1 MTSDDLPHQVRRA
14 DGWSWVRRGGA
25 DGSKAFMHTTTPGA
39 RMHVRTPRP
48 ARAFLLQVYQHHER
62 PLGRLRVELPGMR
75 EPGRHAGGA
84 VAGAQLLD
92 SCCEHP
98 GCPGKPIGKGG
109 YTMMR
114 VPASGFLPR
123 PTTDL
128 TLTGLAPEG
137 PSACARAGA
146 ELSIA
151 GMVGLAAPGDP
162 PNTTPNTMGEPAG
175 DKGASGVLKRVRA
188 RNGGARRRAGS
199 GRSASHTHTEAEL

>member
-1 MTSDDLPHQVRRA
+1 MR
-14 DGWSWVRRGGA
+14 
-25 DGSKAFMHTTTPGA
+25 
-39 RMHVRTPRP
+39 
-48 ARAFLLQVYQHHER
+48 E
-62 PLGRLRVELPGMR
+62 LGRHAVGAV
-75 EPGRHAGGA
+75 AGGA
-84 VAGAQLLD
+84 VAGVQLLD
-92 SCCEHP
+92 PCCAHP

-128 TLTGLAPEG
+128 TLTGLASEG
-137 PSACARAGA
+137 SSECARLGA

-162 PNTTPNTMGEPAG
+162 PNTLGEPAG

-188 RNGGARRRAGS
+188 RNGGARRRS
-199 GRSASHTHTEAEL
+199 GRSASHMHTADL